1 MITFSFCDASIAWK
15 ETFSVTSIRLTLN
28 YVRLNNARWQAFM
41 DMILRHGVA
50 VNWHKIRVKC
60 TIYGGSNSKV
70 ISPLPLAKEAH

>member
-1 MITFSFCDASIAWK
+1 M
-15 ETFSVTSIRLTLN
+15 EGNVLVTSIRLTLN